1 MSFDST
7 YNAVMQEIL
16 FESAPEQITAIFPG
30 GFKPPHKG
38 HFELAKSYANDPSID
53 TVKILLGPTE
63 RTSTDGSIVIG
74 LKESTLIWEQY
85 YLPALPLGKVQLISM
100 SNPNPMRQAF
110 DYIQENTVAG
120 DIVTLVSSKKDAK
133 DAQRALDFSK
143 KHEEET
149 GRYHKPGV
157 SVVYHPTDAVA
168 IYEDRTDKKNERPIS
183 ASIMREDAARG
194 DAINF
199 TTNIP
204 EEVQQYASDILNIIT
219 NEG

>member
-7 YNAVMQEIL
+7 YNTLMQQIL
-16 FESAPEQITAIFPG
+16 FEDTSNKVTAIFPG

-38 HFELAKSYANDPSID
+38 HFELAKSYANDPLIE
-53 TVKILLGPTE
+53 TVKILLGPTKRE
-63 RTSTDGSIVIG
+63 SKDGSIVIG
-74 LKESTLIWEQY
+74 IKESTLIWEEY

-110 DYIQENTVAG
+110 DYIQENTVEG

-143 KHEEET
+143 KHEEDT
-149 GRYHKPGV
+149 GRYYKPGV
-157 SVVYHPTDAVA
+157 SVVYHPSDDVA
-168 IYEDRTDKKNERPIS
+168 LYEDRTDKKNERPIS
-183 ASIMREDAARG
+183 ASIMREDAAKG
-194 DAINF
+194 DVINF

-204 EEVQQYASDILNIIT
+204 EEVQPYAADILNIIT